1 MSGDLQ
7 ITGGGA
13 IAVDPDQMR
22 AVSDRMAAVAARLAD
37 AGESV
42 RRAHRVL
49 AATRSAPTCIDLSA
63 LWVTAHRLADESAD
77 LASDA
82 AGTAI
87 MADAFELADL
97 RAEQEMLSIRRPTE
111 ADRLQTRID
120 ELLASNEQL
129 DTMALTLTSTWQASS
144 TTGLFDQSLD
154 SIAWGAY
161 SMHAALPMRMLV
173 GMLRDGTAA
182 AGTVPRGTV
191 ITGAAPPV
199 AVRRVSTSSVTGSA
213 VTLTQLVT
221 RLPGG
226 AAQVAVEKRTHAGGA
241 VSFVAYIDG
250 TRRMTSGGSDP
261 WDMGSNWD
269 LYVDREQSAAY
280 AATVE
285 ALRLAGAEEGA
296 RVDLVGYSQGAAIA
310 GAVAMSGMYRTPRV
324 MIVGSPAVPSL
335 GADQTLIRIFHTD
348 DPVGAGLTAGGP
360 AHATGSPQS
369 ITVSREYATKNE
381 LSSVPSHFRDAYD
394 ETISRADASGD
405 ARVRSL
411 HASLRAEAG
420 DIVSVERMEFQ
431 ATRP

>member
-1 MSGDLQ
+1 MSSDLQ

-13 IAVDPDQMR
+13 IAVDPEQMR
-22 AVSDRMAAVAARLAD
+22 AVSDRMAAVAARLTD

-42 RRAHRVL
+42 RRAHGSL
-49 AATRSAPTCIDLSA
+49 IAAWSTATRIELWA
-63 LWVTAHRLADESAD
+63 LWATAQRLADEGEA

-97 RAEQEMLSIRRPTE
+97 RAEQDMLSTQLPAA
-111 ADRLQTRID
+111 ADRLQARID
-120 ELLASNEQL
+120 ALLDSNPELDAMAS
-129 DTMALTLTSTWQASS
+129 TLTSTWQRSS
-144 TTGLFDQSLD
+144 TAGLLAQPLD
-154 SIAWGAY
+154 AIAWGAL
-161 SMHAALPMRMLV
+161 SMQAAVPVWILAGL
-173 GMLRDGTAA
+173 LRSGTRVM
-182 AGTVPRGTV
+182 GTVPSGTG
-191 ITGAAPPV
+191 ITGGAPPV
-199 AVRRVSTSSVTGSA
+199 VVRRVSTASVDGSA
-213 VTLTQLVT
+213 VTLKQLVT

-226 AAQVAVEKRTHAGGA
+226 KAQVAVEKRTHADGA

-250 TRRMTSGGSDP
+250 TRSMTSGGDDP

-280 AATVE
+280 AATLE
-285 ALRLAGAEEGA
+285 ALQLAGAEEGA

-310 GAVAMSGMYRTPRV
+310 GAVAMSGMYETPRV

-335 GADQTLIRIFHTD
+335 ETDQTLIRVFHTD

-360 AHATGSPQS
+360 AYATGSPES
-369 ITVSREYATKNE
+369 ITVSREYATRSE

-394 ETISRADASGD
+394 ETIAQAETSGD
-405 ARVRSL
+405 ARVKSL
-411 HASLRAEAG
+411 HESLRAEAH

>member
-1 MSGDLQ
+1 MSGDVQ

-13 IAVDPDQMR
+13 IAVEPEQMR
-22 AVSDRMAAVAARLAD
+22 TVSDRMAAVAARLTD
-37 AGESV
+37 AGESL
-42 RRAHRVL
+42 RRAHRSL
-49 AATRSAPTCIDLSA
+49 ATTGNAAARMDLSA
-63 LWVTAHRLADESAD
+63 LGGTAQRLAEEGEA

-97 RAEQEMLSIRRPTE
+97 RAEQEMLSLRRP
-111 ADRLQTRID
+111 AAAGRLQTRID
-120 ELLASNEQL
+120 ALLASNDQL
-129 DTMALTLTSTWQASS
+129 DAMALTLTSRWQRSS

-154 SIAWGAY
+154 SIAWGAVR
-161 SMHAALPMRMLV
+161 MHAAVPAWMLAA
-173 GMLRDGTAA
+173 MLRDGTRA
-182 AGTVPRGTV
+182 AGTISSGTP
-191 ITGAAPPV
+191 ITGGAPPV
-199 AVRRVSTSSVTGSA
+199 AVRQVSTSSVVGSA

-226 AAQVAVEKRTHAGGA
+226 SAQVAVEKRTHADGA

-250 TRRMTSGGSDP
+250 TRRMTSGGSEP

-269 LYVDREQSAAY
+269 IYVDREQSAAY

-285 ALRLAGAEEGA
+285 ALQLAGAEKGA

-310 GAVAMSGMYRTPRV
+310 GAVAMSGRYETPRV
-324 MIVGSPAVPSL
+324 MIVGSPTVPSL
-335 GADQTLIRIFHTD
+335 KADQTLIRVFHTD

-360 AHATGSPQS
+360 AYATGSPES

-394 ETISRADASGD
+394 ETIAQADTSGD

-411 HASLRAEAG
+411 HESLRAEAD